1 MLRTDVRIAGTEPDA
16 DQRQL
21 ATSCAVVFL
30 ASASLFIYIPELA
43 PLLLHDA
50 SGQLLPPSAST
61 QMRQQ
66 LYALAMSVPQLCSA
80 VGAPI
85 LGAVSDYWGRKR
97 SLMLAI
103 TGVMLA
109 MLLCAVS
116 IVSHHTTLF
125 IAGLATIGLMDGSG
139 VIVQAGL
146 VEGRTAE
153 AQAADIGKLTTWS
166 ILGIICGPLVGGL
179 FSDNRVLPFASSV
192 VPFLLTAALFGA
204 TLGII
209 GLFYRERQTI
219 RAAEPRRQSWLRAF
233 ARTAMIGQVRWY
245 LLQFF
250 LMEIVLACFYE
261 RIPLL
266 LQQRGDTASTIGLYA
281 AYIGLLMA
289 LACAFLVP
297 RIPTDWTPQ
306 RPLTLAFSL
315 LMATS
320 ALLLGEPTWL
330 RTWGA
335 AIPFALGSAT
345 IYCLTMAKMAESVQ
359 ANEQGKIA
367 GLATFVSG
375 LAFLVAGLVVSN
387 TPASSS
393 NEFCAFVAAVAATG
407 IVIVSRN
414 GKSIRR

>member
-192 VPFLLTAALFGA
+192 VPFL
-204 TLGII
+204 
-209 GLFYRERQTI
+209 
-219 RAAEPRRQSWLRAF
+219 RASNAP
-233 ARTAMIGQVRWY
+233 M
-245 LLQFF
+245 
-250 LMEIVLACFYE
+250 
-261 RIPLL
+261 
-266 LQQRGDTASTIGLYA
+266 
-281 AYIGLLMA
+281 
-289 LACAFLVP
+289 
-297 RIPTDWTPQ
+297 
-306 RPLTLAFSL
+306 
-315 LMATS
+315 
-320 ALLLGEPTWL
+320 
-330 RTWGA
+330 
-335 AIPFALGSAT
+335 
-345 IYCLTMAKMAESVQ
+345 MAKFSPARYCPGETDVPTLTG
-359 ANEQGKIA
+359 E
-367 GLATFVSG
+367 FVRMPG
-375 LAFLVAGLVVSN
+375 VCKLTVAWIFGSQTYGVS
-387 TPASSS
+387 A
-393 NEFCAFVAAVAATG
+393 
-407 IVIVSRN
+407 
-414 GKSIRR
+414 